1 MDMIFKQYKQRYLK
15 AQEQIQELESRLAA
29 AEQENQQ
36 RAEEQGQLQQSLDE
50 QQQKLTTFEGVYQNL
65 EAFNSTFLESQQSI
79 SSLATDLKLG
89 KQQVTNI
96 SGISITARH
105 SVERLAEKINN
116 MAIDT
121 NNTAEIVV
129 TLSQRAEDIG
139 SIISLIQD
147 VSDQT
152 NLLALNAAI
161 EAARAGDQGR
171 GFAVVA
177 DEVRTLAKRT
187 NEATS
192 EISTLVG
199 QIQEETSK
207 ARSKIDKVSQRSD
220 TFQSEGQ
227 NAVGNIS
234 KLINIS
240 QNIEGV
246 VASGALRSFIETVK
260 LDHLIFK
267 FGIYRVFMG
276 TANTHSHELTNHTGC
291 RLGRWYYEGEG
302 ADSFSHMPG
311 YKEIEQP
318 HQEMHHWG
326 SMAIDS
332 FHRNETESSLKA
344 LGEMEKASTMLIQQL
359 ERIAASGEMDPKLLY
374 PKSADDESSAELLH

>member
-1 MDMIFKQYKQRYLK
+1 MIFKRYKQSYLS
-15 AQEQIQELESRLAA
+15 AQETIQQLETRLQE

-36 RAEEQGQLQQSLDE
+36 LTSHQAQLQQSCDE
-50 QQQKLTTFEGVYQNL
+50 QQLKLVACEGVYQNL
-65 EAFNSTFLESQQSI
+65 EAFNSSFLESQQSI

-105 SVERLAEKINN
+105 SVERLADKINN

-121 NNTAEIVV
+121 SNTAEIVV

-207 ARSKIDKVSQRSD
+207 ARIKIDKVSQRSD

-227 NAVGNIS
+227 NAVGNIG

-276 TANTHSHELTNHTGC
+276 IASTHSHELTNHTGC
-291 RLGRWYYEGEG
+291 RLGRWYYEGDG
-302 ADSFSHMPG
+302 AESFSHLPG

-332 FHRNETESSLKA
+332 FHRSESESGLKA
-344 LGEMEKASTMLIQQL
+344 LEEMEKASTTLIQQL
-359 ERIAASGEMDPKLLY
+359 ERVAASGEMDPKLLL
-374 PKSADDESSAELLH
+374 PKNNDNEFSEEITS